1 MRVRYGDNC
10 DLGSVLVY
18 LPAPTIDYDGIS
30 IFHGPKGPPA
40 RAVPWMP
47 RVRFIQP
54 DGSASE
60 VDALSGDSIM
70 ETAIDND
77 IDGIVAECGGACS
90 CATCHVYVQDE
101 WLGKLPPPD
110 ALEDGMLDC
119 VIDRRPNSRLSC
131 QLRVGDEIDG
141 ITVQVPQSQI

>member
-1 MRVRYGDNC
+1 
-10 DLGSVLVY
+10 
-18 LPAPTIDYDGIS
+18 
-30 IFHGPKGPPA
+30 
-40 RAVPWMP
+40 MP
-47 RVRFIQP
+47 RIRFIQP
-54 DGSASE
+54 DGSSSE
-60 VDALSGDSIM
+60 VEALSGDSIM

-90 CATCHVYVQDE
+90 CATCHVYVDEE

-131 QLRVGDEIDG
+131 QLRVSDQIDG
-141 ITVQVPQSQI
+141 MTVKVPTSQI